1 MIRFVCNRDDD
12 VGHYAVVSLM
22 PLISIQALPLLPLMP
37 EPTLEAQLC
46 DGSMT
51 VQFARCRRSLL
62 HFASERKSGAEVA
75 CR

>member
-12 VGHYAVVSLM
+12 VGHYATVSLV
-22 PLISIQALPLLPLMP
+22 PFISMLPLMP
-37 EPTLEAQLC
+37 EPTLEAPSC
-46 DGSMT
+46 HGSMT

-62 HFASERKSGAEVA
+62 HFASERKLGAEVA